1 MTVPEYLFF
10 ASLFLVLYSYAGYP
24 ASLYLIALFRKDRVV
39 RGGDLPFVT
48 LVITAH
54 NEEKRISSKIENTLA
69 LTYPRERLQIIVAS
83 DGSTDGTNAIVAGRR
98 EEGIELLALRA
109 RGGKESAQKEA
120 VAAARGDIIVFSDV
134 ATILDPWGLERIV
147 SGFTDPTVGCVSSE
161 DRLIGKDG
169 RPSGEGMYVRYEMW
183 LRRLESRVNSLVG
196 LSGSFFAAR
205 KTVCLDFS
213 ENMQSDFRTLLNSV
227 KIGLRGISEPE
238 AVGYYPD
245 IADRSR
251 EFDRKVRTVVR
262 GLTVFFR
269 HLELL
274 NVFKYGIFSYQLF
287 CHKLLRWLV
296 PVFLAVF
303 LASSASLAPK
313 SQLFRVLLL
322 GQLVFY
328 GLAAW
333 GLKGSRGGGGTI
345 TRVPAYFLTVN
356 ASIFVAWWRY
366 LRRERIVMW
375 NPSER

>member
-24 ASLYLIALFRKDRVV
+24 ASLYLIALFRKDRVA
-39 RGGDLPFVT
+39 RRGDLPDVT

-54 NEEKRISSKIENTLA
+54 NEEKRIASKIENTLA
-69 LTYPRERLQIIVAS
+69 LTYPREWIQIIVAS

-98 EEGIELLALRA
+98 EEGIELLALRE
-109 RGGKESAQKEA
+109 RGGKETAQKEA
-120 VAAARGDIIVFSDV
+120 VAAARGEIIVFSDV

-183 LRRLESRVNSLVG
+183 MRRLESRVNSLVG

-213 ENMQSDFRTLLNSV
+213 ESMQSDFRTLLNSV
-227 KIGLRGISEPE
+227 KLGLRGISEPE

-274 NVFKYGIFSYQLF
+274 NFFKYGLFSYQLF

-296 PVFLAVF
+296 PVFLAVS
-303 LASSASLAPK
+303 LASSAALAPK
-313 SQLFRVLLL
+313 SPLFRVLLF
-322 GQLVFY
+322 GQLGFY
-328 GLAAW
+328 GLAVW
-333 GLKGSRGGGGTI
+333 GLKGSRDGGGTI

>member
-10 ASLFLVLYSYAGYP
+10 VSLFLVLYSYAGYP
-24 ASLYLIALFRKDRVV
+24 ASLYLIALFRKDRVA
-39 RGGDLPFVT
+39 RGGDLPDVT
-48 LVITAH
+48 LVITVH
-54 NEEKRISSKIENTLA
+54 NEEKRILSKIENTLA

-213 ENMQSDFRTLLNSV
+213 ENMQSDFRTLLNTV
-227 KIGLRGISEPE
+227 KMGLRGICEPE
-238 AVGYYPD
+238 AAGYYLD

-274 NVFKYGIFSYQLF
+274 NFFKYGLFSYQLF

-313 SQLFRVLLL
+313 SRLFLVLLL
-322 GQLVFY
+322 GQLGFY

-333 GLKGSRGGGGTI
+333 GLKGSRGGGGMI

-366 LRRERIVMW
+366 LRHERIVMW

>member
-1 MTVPEYLFF
+1 MTVPVYLFF
-10 ASLFLVLYSYAGYP
+10 ASLFLMLYSYAGYP
-24 ASLYLIALFRKDRVV
+24 ASLYLIALFRKDRVA
-39 RGGDLPFVT
+39 RGGGLPDVT
-48 LVITAH
+48 LIITAH
-54 NEEKRISSKIENTLA
+54 NEEKRIASKIENTLA
-69 LTYPRERLQIIVAS
+69 LTYPREKLQIIVAS
-83 DGSTDGTNAIVAGRR
+83 DGSSDGTNAIVARRR
-98 EEGIELLALRA
+98 EEGIELLALRE

-120 VAAARGDIIVFSDV
+120 VAAARGDILVFSDV

-147 SGFTDPTVGCVSSE
+147 SGFADPTVGCVSSE
-161 DRLIGKDG
+161 DRLVGEDG
-169 RPSGEGMYVRYEMW
+169 RPSGEGMYVQYEMW

-205 KTVCLDFS
+205 RTVCLDFS
-213 ENMQSDFRTLLNSV
+213 ETMQSDFRTLLNSV
-227 KIGLRGISEPE
+227 MMGLRGISEPE
-238 AVGYYPD
+238 AIGYYRD

-274 NVFKYGIFSYQLF
+274 NVFKYGLFSYQLF

-296 PVFLAVF
+296 PVFLAVI
-303 LASSASLAPK
+303 LASSAVLAVK
-313 SQLFRVLLL
+313 SELFLLLLL
-322 GQLVFY
+322 GQSVFY

-333 GLKGSRGGGGTI
+333 GLKESRGGGGTI

>member
-313 SQLFRVLLL
+313 SPLFLVLLF
-322 GQLVFY
+322 GQLGFY
-328 GLAAW
+328 GLAVW
-333 GLKGSRGGGGTI
+333 GLKGSRNGGGTI

-366 LRRERIVMW
+366 LRHERIVMW

>member
-1 MTVPEYLFF
+1 MTVPEFLFF
-10 ASLFLVLYSYAGYP
+10 ASLFFVLHSYAGYP
-24 ASLYLIALFRKDRVV
+24 ASLYLISLFRKERVKM
-39 RGGDLPFVT
+39 GGDLPDIT

-54 NEEKRISSKIENTLA
+54 NEEKRIASKIANTLA
-69 LTYPRERLQIIVAS
+69 LTYPRERLQIIIAS
-83 DGSTDGTNAIVAGRR
+83 DGSTDGTNALVAGHR
-98 EEGIELLALRA
+98 EEGIELLPLRE

-134 ATILDPWGLERIV
+134 ATMLDPWGLERIV
-147 SGFTDPTVGCVSSE
+147 SGFADPTVGCVSSE
-161 DRLIGKDG
+161 DRLIGEDG
-169 RPSGEGMYVRYEMW
+169 RPSGEGMYVLYEMW

-213 ENMQSDFRTLLNSV
+213 ESMQSDFRTLLNSE
-227 KIGLRGISEPE
+227 KMGLRGISEPK
-238 AVGYYPD
+238 AVGYYRD

-269 HLELL
+269 HVDLL
-274 NVFKYGIFSYQLF
+274 NVFKYGLFSYQLF

-296 PVFLAVF
+296 PVFLAVL
-303 LASSASLAPK
+303 LASSAALAPK
-313 SQLFRVLLL
+313 SPLFLILLV
-322 GQLVFY
+322 GQLGFY

-333 GLKGSRGGGGTI
+333 GLKWSRGGAGTI

-366 LRRERIVMW
+366 LRRQRIVMW
-375 NPSER
+375 SPSER

>member
-10 ASLFLVLYSYAGYP
+10 ASLFFVLYSYAGYP
-24 ASLYLIALFRKDRVV
+24 ASLYLIALFRKDRVT
-39 RGGDLPFVT
+39 RGGDLPDVT

-98 EEGIELLALRA
+98 EEGIELLALQE

-120 VAAARGDIIVFSDV
+120 VAAATGDVIVFSDV
-134 ATILDPWGLERIV
+134 ATMLDPWGLERIV
-147 SGFTDPTVGCVSSE
+147 SGFADPTVGCVSSE
-161 DRLIGKDG
+161 DRLIGEDG

-227 KIGLRGISEPE
+227 KMGLRGISEPE

-269 HLELL
+269 HTELL
-274 NVFKYGIFSYQLF
+274 NVFKYGLFSYQLF

-303 LASSASLAPK
+303 LASSAALAPK
-313 SQLFRVLLL
+313 SSLFLVLLL
-322 GQLVFY
+322 GQLGFY
-328 GLAAW
+328 ALAAW